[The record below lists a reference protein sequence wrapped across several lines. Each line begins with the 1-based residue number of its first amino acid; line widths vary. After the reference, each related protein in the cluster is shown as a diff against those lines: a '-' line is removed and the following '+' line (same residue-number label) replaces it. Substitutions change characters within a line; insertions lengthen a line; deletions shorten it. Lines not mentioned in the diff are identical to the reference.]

1 MPPKTPT
8 KTIRLRRK
16 RTKSYGEID
25 VYTAALA
32 RIEYLYKRFDHLSV
46 AFSGGKDSTAL
57 LNLTVEVAT
66 KLGKL
71 PVEAVFFD
79 EEAIPPPTI
88 DYVRRVMLRPDVRL
102 SWYCLPFQ
110 HRNACSNEEPFWYC
124 FDPRAKA
131 RWVRDIPPWAI
142 TEHPL
147 FEWGMSYQHFNDIM
161 HPPSLGTSCNL
172 TGIRTQESLRR
183 LRAVMF
189 KRNDNYI
196 SETNLA
202 AHIQKAHP
210 IYDWNST
217 DVWRYVRE
225 KGCDYNTTYDTYNKT
240 KFYNRLLTQRVC
252 QPFGEEPLRNLHI
265 WAECFP
271 EMWHKILGRVEGV
284 GTAWRYANTELYGVG
299 GLGKPDGVTW
309 REYLYVIYDT
319 YPDEWRAKVT
329 ANVDK
334 LVHRHYDKTDYKI
347 PDEQPHPLT
356 GLSWQT
362 LCKIAIKGD
371 FKNRTSDRI
380 ENEAIKAQRK
390 LGINSYAEALAIYG
404 KGNIVVKDWK

>member
-1 MPPKTPT
+1 MQPPKT
-8 KTIRLRRK
+8 IHLRRK
-16 RTKSYGEID
+16 RHKKYEKQT
-25 VYTAALA
+25 VYTAGLE
-32 RIEYLYKRFDHLSV
+32 RIEYLYKRFDRLSV

-57 LNLTVEVAT
+57 LNLTVEVAA

-88 DYVRRVMLRPDVRL
+88 EYVKRVMTRSDVNL
-102 SWYCLPFQ
+102 AWYCLPFK
-110 HRNACSNEEPFWYC
+110 HRNACSNEQPYWYC
-124 FDPRAKA
+124 WNPQERNK
-131 RWVRDIPPWAI
+131 WVRDIPPWAI
-142 TEHPL
+142 TQHPK
-147 FEWGMSYQHFNDIM
+147 FEMGMSYQHFNDVM
-161 HPPSLGTSCNL
+161 HSPTVGTTCNL

-183 LRAVMF
+183 LRAVML

-196 SETNLA
+196 SETHLVP
-202 AHIQKAHP
+202 HVVKAHP

-217 DVWRYVRE
+217 DVWRFVRE
-225 KGCDYNTTYDTYNKT
+225 KGFDYNTTYDIYNKT
-240 KFYNRLLTQRVC
+240 HFYNKLLSQRVC

-299 GLGKPDGVTW
+299 LIGKPDAVSW
-309 REYLYVIYDT
+309 QEYLYVIYDT
-319 YPDEWRAKVT
+319 YPEEWRAIVIE
-329 ANVDK
+329 NVRK
-334 LVHRHYDKTDYKI
+334 LIGRHEDKTYQPI
-347 PDEQPHPLT
+347 PDAESHPLT
-356 GLSWQT
+356 GLSWQL

-380 ENEAIKAQRK
+380 ENEAIKMQKK
-390 LGINSYAEALAIYG
+390 LGIGSYAEALAIYG
-404 KGNIVVKDWK
+404 KGNITVKDWK